1 MLVMSWSDLKI
12 DSRFLRRKSVC
23 GMEDSMKRTITLQFI
38 LIVVIT
44 MISTLALAI
53 AAFYRTF
60 TDEIRY
66 DLRSYA
72 EVVMSA
78 GFFMS
83 GNFVAPANMTVTVLD
98 SDGNVTYDT
107 GNLAGE
113 NLSDR
118 PDIKEAKKNSEGFF
132 VEHIENFNKNMFYY
146 SKQLDNGEMLR
157 VGKKADSR
165 LNMIYKSSPQ
175 IILIVIFMG
184 AASSVLSYFL
194 TKTLIKPLEGMA
206 EDINA
211 GTEVNVYKELEPF
224 ANMIKQQHED
234 ILKNAN
240 MRQEF
245 TANVSHE
252 LKTPLTSIS
261 GYAELI
267 ENGMATEADGV
278 RFAGEIH
285 KSSKRL
291 LTLIN
296 DIIRLS
302 ELDVMDRNVDMEDVD
317 IYDLAYNC
325 VSMLQLSAERHEV
338 TIDIT
343 GSRKIV
349 HANKEMMEELIY
361 NLCDNA
367 IRYNKTGG
375 AVDVSVNEIVDK
387 NGKKCVVLAVK
398 DTGIGIS
405 KEHQERIFE
414 RFYRV
419 DKSRSKSTGGTGLG
433 LAIVKHI
440 VAQHHIMI
448 ELESERGKGTEI
460 KVIF

>member
-1 MLVMSWSDLKI
+1 
-12 DSRFLRRKSVC
+12 
-23 GMEDSMKRTITLQFI
+23 MKRTITLQFI
-38 LIVVIT
+38 LIVIIT
-44 MISTLALAI
+44 VISTLALAI
-53 AAFYRTF
+53 MAFYRSF
-60 TDEIRY
+60 TDEIRD
-66 DLRSYA
+66 DLKSYA
-72 EVVMSA
+72 GVVMSA
-78 GFFMS
+78 GVFAS
-83 GNFVAPANMTVTVLD
+83 DKIISADNMRVTMTD
-98 SDGNVTYDT
+98 SAGVVIYDT
-107 GNLAGE
+107 DSATGRDFSGRPEIGE
-113 NLSDR
+113 AMD
-118 PDIKEAKKNSEGFF
+118 KGEGFS
-132 VEHIENFNKNMFYY
+132 VSHIKHDNKNMFYY
-146 SKQLDNGEMLR
+146 TRKIEDGNILR
-157 VGKKADSR
+157 IGKRTDSR
-165 LNMIYKSSPQ
+165 LNMLYNSIPQ
-175 IILIVIFMG
+175 IVFIVLFMA
-184 AASSVLSYFL
+184 AASSVLAYFL

-211 GTEVNVYKELEPF
+211 GKEVNVYKELEPF
-224 ANMIKQQHED
+224 AEMIKQQHED

-291 LTLIN
+291 LTLID

-302 ELDVMDRNVDMEDVD
+302 ELDVMDRNVDIEDVD
-317 IYDLAYNC
+317 IYDIAYNC
-325 VSMLQLSAERHEV
+325 VSMLQLSAERHNV
-338 TIDIT
+338 TIEMSGKRNT
-343 GSRKIV
+343 V
-349 HANKEMMEELIY
+349 HANKEMMEELVY

-367 IRYNKTGG
+367 IRYNKAGG
-375 AVDVSVNEIVDK
+375 TVNVSVDSVVDE
-387 NGKKCVVLAVK
+387 NGQNRVILDVK

-440 VAQHHIMI
+440 VAQHHISM
-448 ELESERGKGTEI
+448 ELESEKGRGTEI